1 MKPNSA
7 LINNMVRSAMVVLAA
22 GMAAFTT
29 GCMTANIKVSPT
41 ARIQNAPDKKIA
53 LSVGL
58 MLDDRFCTN
67 RFLPFSGGQTYPFG
81 TTLKQQSISLCEQC
95 FERVI
100 VSTNGV
106 VPAGVNAI
114 LTPEM
119 HRCGIGY
126 AASGGGQ
133 DITLLLQWTLGTGDN
148 RNILW
153 MTTVDGH
160 ANGGRSKVF
169 QLLFDDLATKSCRA
183 FQESPEIRQLTSQAQ
198 RKPGAN

>member
-1 MKPNSA
+1 MKRNSP
-7 LINNMVRSAMVVLAA
+7 LINNLSRSAMLVLAA
-22 GMAAFTT
+22 GMVFTT

-41 ARIQNAPDKKIA
+41 ARIQNAPDKKMA

-67 RFLPFSGGQTYPFG
+67 RFVPFSGGLTYPFG
-81 TTLKQQSISLCEQC
+81 PTLKQQSISLCEQS
-95 FERVI
+95 FEKVI

-106 VPAGVNAI
+106 VPDGVNAT

-126 AASGGGQ
+126 APSGGRQ
-133 DITLLLQWTLGTGDN
+133 DITLLLQWTLRTGDN

-153 MTTVDGH
+153 MTTIDGH
-160 ANGGRSKVF
+160 ASGGRPKVF

-183 FQESPEIRQLTSQAQ
+183 FQESPEIRRLTTQAQ
-198 RKPGAN
+198 QKPGGN